1 MGRKKKEFQVVTI
14 DNPNEQEVITEES
27 NEIYCSLCKKSYNR
41 ITKDS
46 IEYFTFKSRDDDK
59 ITISFK
65 FEILDDRKNKVGI
78 CDSCLKEKKTEIIE
92 KFCRR

>member
-46 IEYFTFKSRDDDK
+46 SDYFTYNNVEGDK